1 MNLLSNDE
9 PWIAGFE
16 VHLVH
21 THKSQTADDEAAF
34 RFALVRCTLPADPE
48 KE

>member
-1 MNLLSNDE
+1 M
-9 PWIAGFE
+9 F
-16 VHLVH
+16 H
-21 THKSQTADDEAAF
+21 THQSQTADDEAAL